1 MEQAG
6 TERYETYVGDP
17 PAAHPASLRPAYV
30 PSPQPHQTQEERS
43 LSPPIFVRPLGPAI
57 PLPRKPRSVMYKAK
71 IHDLL
76 IYASL
81 IISALALIL
90 ATRKNAGT
98 GQGLVAKGK
107 ELVEKT
113 TDLVHVVPQ
122 PTSAQQVS
130 RVIVSTISCWRD
142 ANDLSWVIVNTAGST
157 RSRHPPQVPFL
168 PTTSRNSSIASSE
181 VPSLPPSGALPLS
194 LPLHGRIRSS
204 SGVARTARALVEAE
218 SGRPCSG
225 SRDLCRR
232 SESHREVL
240 AEERLGGRTSH
251 LGSPR
256 PALVDAR
263 PRSGHRRRAT

>member
-17 PAAHPASLRPAYV
+17 PSAHPASLRPAYV
-30 PSPQPHQTQEERS
+30 PSPQHHPTQEERS

-122 PTSAQQVS
+122 PTSPQQAS
-130 RVIVSTISCWRD
+130 HVIVSTISCWCD
-142 ANDLSWVIVNTAGST
+142 PNDLSWVIINTAGST
-157 RSRHPPQVPFL
+157 RSRHPP
-168 PTTSRNSSIASSE
+168 
-181 VPSLPPSGALPLS
+181 
-194 LPLHGRIRSS
+194 
-204 SGVARTARALVEAE
+204 
-218 SGRPCSG
+218 
-225 SRDLCRR
+225 
-232 SESHREVL
+232 
-240 AEERLGGRTSH
+240 
-251 LGSPR
+251 
-256 PALVDAR
+256 
-263 PRSGHRRRAT
+263 